1 MEKNRIDIIKIY
13 MILDITDSYTYISKK
28 DMRKYRKS
36 DIENLKNGE
45 SVYKVICKENRNGK
59 NIITTKIWT
68 DTELDEIK
76 EDYYYYE

>member
-13 MILDITDSYTYISKK
+13 MILDITDSYIYISKK

-68 DTELDEIK
+68 ETELDEIK

>member
-13 MILDITDSYTYISKK
+13 MILDITDSYIYISKK

-36 DIENLKNGE
+36 EIVNIKKEE

-68 DTELDEIK
+68 ETELDEIK

>member
-13 MILDITDSYTYISKK
+13 MILDITDSYIYISKK

-36 DIENLKNGE
+36 EIVNIKKEE